1 MSDIKIIDN
10 LLDKDAFTSLQSFIL
25 GDDFAWHF
33 NQYIDY
39 ANEEK
44 DKFQFT
50 HSFYKYNQPYSAHYD
65 VLNPILATFR
75 PATFALVRIKA
86 NLLTRTP
93 KIVVNDYHVDH
104 DKKNWNTSIFYVNTN
119 DGYTEFEDGTIIN
132 SVANRL
138 ITFPSDMKHRG
149 TSCTDEKTR
158 VVINFNWV

>member
-1 MSDIKIIDN
+1 MSDIKVIDN
-10 LLDKDAFTSLQSFIL
+10 LLDKDVFTNLQSFIL
-25 GDDFAWHF
+25 GDNFAWHF
-33 NQYIDY
+33 NSFIDY
-39 ANEEK
+39 RDEK
-44 DKFQFT
+44 KGKFQFT
-50 HSFYKYNQPYSAHYD
+50 HNFYRDNYPHSAHYD
-65 VLNPILATFR
+65 VINPILDTLDF
-75 PATFALVRIKA
+75 FAIVRIKA

-93 KIVVNDYHVDH
+93 KIVVNGYHVDH
-104 DKKNWNTSIFYVNTN
+104 IYQKNWNTSIFYVNTN